1 VIPRETQVIRA
12 LRAAARLWTAL
23 RALDARTAVRAAAAP
38 NLK

>member
-1 VIPRETQVIRA
+1 MISGEAHVIRA